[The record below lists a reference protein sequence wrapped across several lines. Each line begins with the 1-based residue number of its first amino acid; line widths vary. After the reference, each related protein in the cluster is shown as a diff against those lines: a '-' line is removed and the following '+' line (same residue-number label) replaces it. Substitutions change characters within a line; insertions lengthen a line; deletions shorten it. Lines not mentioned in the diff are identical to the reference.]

1 MTWADVQEGIRVA
14 MRDASKLPDTSVAW
28 DIDGRASG
36 WRQYPRIRLNPV
48 GARTKGL
55 PWEQRN
61 DSIPNEVTLET
72 VAVEALRVQV
82 TLETERGSQGLGTP
96 FQWSSFVRTRIRN
109 DRIREALLTK
119 GVTVWTVG
127 DFTPTPDVEV
137 DGSVLVSFVSEI
149 QFQVCVPDVQNPE
162 QTLGWF
168 DRVDTH
174 PNT

>member
-1 MTWADVQEGIRVA
+1 MTWETAQESIRVA
-14 MRDASKLPDTSVAW
+14 IRDASKIPNDSVAW

-36 WRQYPRIRLNPV
+36 WRSYPRIRLNPV
-48 GARTKGL
+48 GSGTKGI
-55 PWEQRN
+55 PWERRN
-61 DSIPNEVTLET
+61 DTIPNEVTLET
-72 VAVEALRVQV
+72 VAVEVLRVQV
-82 TLETERGSQGLGTP
+82 TVETERGSQGLGAP
-96 FQWSSFVRTRIRN
+96 FQWSSFVRNRIRN
-109 DRIREALLTK
+109 DSIREALRAA

-137 DGSVLVSFVSEI
+137 DSAVLVSFVSEI
-149 QFQVCVPDVQNPE
+149 TFQVCIPDVQNPA